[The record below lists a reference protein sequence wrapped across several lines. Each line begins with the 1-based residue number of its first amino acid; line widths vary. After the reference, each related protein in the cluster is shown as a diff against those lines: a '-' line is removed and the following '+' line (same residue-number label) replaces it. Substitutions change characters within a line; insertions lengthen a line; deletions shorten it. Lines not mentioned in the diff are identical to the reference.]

1 MLLRKDNCAMETIT
15 QGAEKA
21 PLIDKAIISK
31 YYEAVRASVLG
42 EYGAMKAF
50 ALCYPQEYKRFSA
63 VHRKRTRIKICIEA
77 MKEVSTEV
85 YFGTLTFNGAKDAN
99 KRSTKRKEAFKFLNR
114 FFQYVLL
121 VEELGGTKGRFH
133 IHFVGTFK
141 KGATFQKFTSAWHSR
156 QNLREL
162 KGTENISQYLC
173 KYISK
178 DLPRIHCNKPLIAL
192 EKAFKVG
199 LSMERDKFYT
209 LGVAYQLNKGGF
221 YNNGVE
227 KVSLLE

>member
-1 MLLRKDNCAMETIT
+1 MKTIT

-31 YYEAVRASVLG
+31 YYEAVRASTFG
-42 EYGAMKAF
+42 EYGAMEAF
-50 ALCYPQEYKRFSA
+50 ALCYPKEYKRFSA
-63 VHRKRTRIKICIEA
+63 VHRKRARIKTCIEA
-77 MKEVSTEV
+77 MKAISTEV
-85 YFGTLTFNGAKDAN
+85 YFGTLTFNGAKDEN
-99 KRSTKRKEAFKFLNR
+99 KRATKRKEAFKFLNR

-121 VEELGGTKGRFH
+121 VEEFGETKGRYH

-141 KGATFQKFTSAWHSR
+141 EGTTFQSFTHAWHSR

-162 KGTENISQYLC
+162 KGTENVSQYLC

-178 DLPRIHCNKPLIAL
+178 ELPRVRCNKPLIAL
-192 EKAFKVG
+192 EKAYKLG

-209 LGVAYQLNKGGF
+209 LGVVYQLRKGGF
-221 YNNGVE
+221 LKSHIEV
-227 KVSLLE
+227 VSLIEGIENH